1 MARLKGGASMLERVA
16 NLRIGSKLVIVF
28 AALILGFG
36 ALLITSLAHFAEL
49 QEAEV
54 KLFQRNFQRISKVKE
69 LRINITAQRAELL
82 QAMADIQGEGLN
94 AREKTISQLARA
106 SDRLFDELRA
116 DIAADSQIRGLLDQ
130 LFSVLSAFVQ
140 TRDQQLLPFIRNGQL
155 RQAEALALGVQLE
168 RMVQI
173 NEIGQR
179 LTELT
184 ERAMDQAVVRARE
197 QGAYQRMELSLIG
210 LAVLVF
216 GIILAWQLSRHI
228 AQPLAHLTEVAEQIS
243 RGEIPGELNSGGR
256 RDEVGRLAQA
266 FAQMSQYL
274 LNLAGKAEL
283 LAQGQLGRDDQ
294 PVSGRD
300 VLGCAFATMRNN
312 LQRLAES
319 AECIAAGDLTVQIA
333 VSSERDQLG
342 QAFKRMLM
350 SLKQVIRELHEGIA
364 VLATSSE
371 EVLAAT
377 SQVATNT
384 QETATAISEIVTTVD
399 EVKQT
404 AVLASGKA
412 RSVADSTAHTREV
425 AQGGRQAVDEA
436 LMGMEQIREQMQAV
450 AESIMRLGEQSQTIG
465 EIVASVSD
473 LAEQSNLLGVNAS
486 IEAMRA
492 GETGKGFSVVAQEV
506 KALAEQ
512 SKQATNQVRGI
523 LGEIQKAM
531 TKAVLLAEQGSKAVE
546 AGYARAR
553 SSGEAIRAL
562 DSSIV
567 ESSEMALQIAATSQ
581 QQMVGMDQVANAMS
595 SIREASQSNV
605 SGTRQMDQA
614 TRNLHELGM
623 KLKGL
628 AGRFK
633 L

>member
-1 MARLKGGASMLERVA
+1 MLDYIV
-16 NLRIGSKLVIVF
+16 NLRIGSKLILAFAVLIIAFGTLLFGSLQRF
-28 AALILGFG
+28 AALQQ
-36 ALLITSLAHFAEL
+36 AE
-49 QEAEV
+49 AR
-54 KLFQRNFQRISKVKE
+54 LFQSSFERVSKVKE

-82 QAMADIQGEGLN
+82 QAMADVQSGRL
-94 AREKTISQLARA
+94 RDSEKAIEALSRIN
-106 SDRLFDELRA
+106 DRLFDELSTDLA
-116 DIAADSQIRGLLDQ
+116 EEGEIRLLLDE
-130 LFSVLSAFVQ
+130 LIGVRSAFVQ
-140 TRDQQLLPFIRNGQL
+140 TRDQQLLPLIRSSQL
-155 RQAEALALGVQLE
+155 QQAGELALGVQYE
-168 RMVQI
+168 RMEQI
-173 NEIGQR
+173 NELGRR
-179 LTELT
+179 LAALSEQGVAQTL
-184 ERAMDQAVVRARE
+184 ARARE
-197 QGAYQRMELSLIG
+197 QLERQRLEQLLIG
-210 LAVLVF
+210 LLVLAF
-216 GIILAWQLSRHI
+216 GVALAWLLSRHI
-228 AQPLAHLTEVAEQIS
+228 ARPLAHLTHIAERIS
-243 RGEIPGELNSGGR
+243 RGEIPDELHSEER

-266 FAQMSQYL
+266 FSRMSQYL
-274 LNLAGKAEL
+274 LALAAKAEL
-283 LAQGQLGRDDQ
+283 LAQGQLERDSQ
-294 PVSGRD
+294 PVSAQD
-300 VLGCAFATMRNN
+300 VLGTAFATVREH
-312 LQRLAES
+312 LQRLADS
-319 AECIAAGDLTVQIA
+319 AESISRGDLSVNIA
-333 VSSERDQLG
+333 PSSERDQLG
-342 QAFKRMLM
+342 QAFKRMLS
-350 SLKQVIRELHEGIA
+350 SLKQVIQELNEGIS

-404 AVLASGKA
+404 AVLANGKA
-412 RSVADSTAHTREV
+412 QSVADSTARTREV
-425 AQGGRQAVDEA
+425 AQGGRQSVDEA
-436 LMGMEQIREQMQAV
+436 LKGMEQIREQMQAV

-506 KALAEQ
+506 KALADQ
-512 SKQATNQVRGI
+512 SKQATAQVRGI

-546 AGYARAR
+546 SGYERAQ

-581 QQMVGMDQVANAMS
+581 QQMVGMDQVANAMA

-614 TRNLHELGM
+614 TRNLHELGVR
-623 KLKGL
+623 LQGL
-628 AGRFK
+628 AAQFK

>member
-1 MARLKGGASMLERVA
+1 MLGNIA
-16 NLRIGSKLVIVF
+16 NLRIGSKLVLVF
-28 AALILGFG
+28 AVLIVAFG
-36 ALLITSLAHFAEL
+36 ALLITSLQRFADL
-49 QEAEV
+49 QKSEAR
-54 KLFQRNFQRISKVKE
+54 LFQGSLERVSKVKE
-69 LRINITAQRAELL
+69 LRINIITQRAELL
-82 QAMADIQGEGLN
+82 QAMANSQGDKLRQSEGEIEAL
-94 AREKTISQLARA
+94 SRA
-106 SDRLFDELRA
+106 NDRLFDELLGGLGDDGETR
-116 DIAADSQIRGLLDQ
+116 RLLDQ
-130 LFSVLSAFVQ
+130 LIGVRAAFVE
-140 TRDQQLLPFIRNGQL
+140 TRDQQLLPLIRSGQL
-155 RQAEALALGVQLE
+155 EQAEALALGIQLE

-173 NEIGQR
+173 NDLGLR
-179 LTELT
+179 LAELT
-184 ERAMDQAVVRARE
+184 EHNVRQALVRSEETVERQRVE
-197 QGAYQRMELSLIG
+197 QLLVGALVLI
-210 LAVLVF
+210 F
-216 GIILAWQLSRHI
+216 GMLMAWLLSRHI
-228 AQPLAHLTEVAEQIS
+228 AQPLAHLTLMAERIS
-243 RGEIPGELNSGGR
+243 RGEIPRELRSESR
-256 RDEVGRLAQA
+256 RDEVGRLALA
-266 FAQMSQYL
+266 FSQMSQYL
-274 LNLAGKAEL
+274 LALAAKAEY
-283 LAQGQLGRDDQ
+283 LAQGHLSQDSQ
-294 PVSGRD
+294 PVSDQD
-300 VLGCAFATMRNN
+300 VLGTAFATMLANLRN
-312 LQRLAES
+312 LV
-319 AECIAAGDLTVQIA
+319 G
-333 VSSERDQLG
+333 
-342 QAFKRMLM
+342 
-350 SLKQVIRELHEGIA
+350 ELNEGIT

-412 RSVADSTAHTREV
+412 QSVADSTARTREV
-425 AQGGRQAVDEA
+425 AQGGRQSVEEA
-436 LMGMEQIREQMQAV
+436 LKGMGQIREQMQAV

-506 KALAEQ
+506 KALADQ

-531 TKAVLLAEQGSKAVE
+531 TKAVLLAEQGSKTVE
-546 AGYARAR
+546 AGYERAQ

-562 DSSIV
+562 DSSIA

-614 TRNLHELGM
+614 TRNLHELGV
-623 KLKGL
+623 KLQGL
-628 AGRFK
+628 AAQFK

>member
-1 MARLKGGASMLERVA
+1 MLGNIA
-16 NLRIGSKLVIVF
+16 NLRIGSKLVLVF
-28 AALILGFG
+28 AVLIVGFG
-36 ALLITSLAHFAEL
+36 ALLITSLQRFADL
-49 QEAEV
+49 QKSEAQ
-54 KLFQRNFQRISKVKE
+54 LFQGSLERVSKVKE
-69 LRINITAQRAELL
+69 LRINIITQRAELL
-82 QAMADIQGEGLN
+82 QAMANSQGDTLRQSEGEIEAL
-94 AREKTISQLARA
+94 SRA
-106 SDRLFDELRA
+106 NDRLFDELLSGLGDDGETR
-116 DIAADSQIRGLLDQ
+116 RLLDQ
-130 LFSVLSAFVQ
+130 MIGVRAAFVE
-140 TRDQQLLPFIRNGQL
+140 TRDQQLLPLIRSGQL
-155 RQAEALALGVQLE
+155 EQAEALALGIQLE

-173 NEIGQR
+173 NDLGLR
-179 LTELT
+179 LAELT
-184 ERAMDQAVVRARE
+184 ERNVRQALVRSEETVERQRVE
-197 QGAYQRMELSLIG
+197 QLLVGALVLI
-210 LAVLVF
+210 F
-216 GIILAWQLSRHI
+216 GMLMAWLLSRHI
-228 AQPLAHLTEVAEQIS
+228 AQPLAHLTLMAERIS
-243 RGEIPGELNSGGR
+243 RGEIPRELRSESR
-256 RDEVGRLAQA
+256 RDEVGRLAFA
-266 FAQMSQYL
+266 FSQMSQYL
-274 LNLAGKAEL
+274 LALAAKAEY
-283 LAQGQLGRDDQ
+283 LAQGHLSQDSQ
-294 PVSGRD
+294 PVSDQD
-300 VLGCAFATMRNN
+300 VLGTAFATMLTNLRN
-312 LQRLAES
+312 LV
-319 AECIAAGDLTVQIA
+319 G
-333 VSSERDQLG
+333 
-342 QAFKRMLM
+342 
-350 SLKQVIRELHEGIA
+350 ELNEGIT

-412 RSVADSTAHTREV
+412 QSVADSTARTREV
-425 AQGGRQAVDEA
+425 AQGGRQSVEEA
-436 LMGMEQIREQMQAV
+436 LKGMGQIREQMQAV

-506 KALAEQ
+506 KALADQ

-546 AGYARAR
+546 AGYERAQ

-562 DSSIV
+562 DSSIA

-614 TRNLHELGM
+614 TRNLHELGVR
-623 KLKGL
+623 LQGL
-628 AGRFK
+628 AAQFK

>member
-1 MARLKGGASMLERVA
+1 MLGRIA
-16 NLRIGSKLVIVF
+16 NLSIGSKLILVF
-28 AALILGFG
+28 AVLICGFG
-36 ALLITSLAHFAEL
+36 VLLLTSLQRFDSL
-49 QEAEV
+49 QTTQAA
-54 KLFQRNFQRISKVKE
+54 LFQRSFERVSMVKE
-69 LRINITAQRAELL
+69 LRVNIVSQRAELL
-82 QAMADIQGEGLN
+82 QAMTDAQDEGRRLQQSEGEIEALSKAN
-94 AREKTISQLARA
+94 
-106 SDRLFDELRA
+106 DRLFDELLA
-116 DIAADSQIRGLLDQ
+116 GLGDESETGKLLDQ
-130 LFSVLSAFVQ
+130 LKEVRTAFVQ
-140 TRDQQLLPFIRNGQL
+140 TRDRQLLPLIREGRL
-155 RQAEALALGVQLE
+155 DEAEALALGIQLE
-168 RMVQI
+168 RMTQI
-173 NEIGQR
+173 NALGQR
-179 LTELT
+179 LAELT
-184 ERAMDQAVVRARE
+184 ERKVRMTLEHAQLQVER
-197 QGAYQRMELSLIG
+197 QRMEQLTLG
-210 LAVLVF
+210 LLMLVL
-216 GIILAWQLSRHI
+216 GIVMAWQLSRHI
-228 AQPLAHLTEVAEQIS
+228 AQPLAQLTLMAERIS
-243 RGEIPGELNSGGR
+243 RGEIPRELRGVTR
-256 RDEVGRLAQA
+256 RDEVGRLGQA

-274 LNLAGKAEL
+274 LALAAKAEY
-283 LAQGQLGRDDQ
+283 LAQGHLNQDSQ
-294 PVSGRD
+294 PVSEQD
-300 VLGCAFATMRNN
+300 VLGSAFATMLANLRN
-312 LQRLAES
+312 LV
-319 AECIAAGDLTVQIA
+319 G
-333 VSSERDQLG
+333 
-342 QAFKRMLM
+342 
-350 SLKQVIRELHEGIA
+350 ELNEGIT

-412 RSVADSTAHTREV
+412 QSVADSTARTREV
-425 AQGGRQAVDEA
+425 AQGGRQSVEEA
-436 LMGMEQIREQMQAV
+436 LKGMGQIRDQMQAV

-506 KALAEQ
+506 KALADQ
-512 SKQATNQVRGI
+512 SKQATAQVRGI
-523 LGEIQKAM
+523 LGDIQKAM

-546 AGYARAR
+546 SGYERAQ

-567 ESSEMALQIAATSQ
+567 ESNEMALQIAATSQ

-623 KLKGL
+623 KLQGL
-628 AGRFK
+628 VAQFK